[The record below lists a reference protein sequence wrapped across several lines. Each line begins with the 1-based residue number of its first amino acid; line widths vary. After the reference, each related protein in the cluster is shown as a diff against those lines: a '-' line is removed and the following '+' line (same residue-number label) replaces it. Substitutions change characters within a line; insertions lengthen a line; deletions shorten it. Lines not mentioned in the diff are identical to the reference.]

1 MALYDDV
8 RFVLSHVRHSFV
20 TCDDT
25 GLCELA
31 LLSDAD
37 ARAAWPQ
44 ASAPQVTTDL
54 AAEAEQ
60 LQLQQQQEM
69 SQSYDIVSEMEFI
82 GAHRRCRSFFC
93 FPGRVSGP
101 K

>member
-37 ARAAWPQ
+37 VRAAWPQ
-44 ASAPQVTTDL
+44 PATSQVTTDL

-82 GAHRRCRSFFC
+82 GAHRR
-93 FPGRVSGP
+93 
-101 K
+101 

>member
-37 ARAAWPQ
+37 VRAAWPQ
-44 ASAPQVTTDL
+44 PAASQVTTDL

-82 GAHRRCRSFFC
+82 GAHRR
-93 FPGRVSGP
+93 
-101 K
+101 